1 MSALDK
7 LAAIQDGVLAY
18 RLAPQEDVRLKLELK
33 INKLARVVLSSPHL
47 EGREQIMNQLKLAR
61 AELLPNLSGYVA
73 GNLQLNLVQS
83 IKPTPI
89 CPAYNKIEVPT
100 VSTYH
105 VIGSNIESVRLDG
118 SAINSVPQ
126 SLRDR
131 MGDLSRHKVDLF
143 YTAIDGRPFKNIDH
157 VARGP
162 MNLSLHTWA
171 HPHAHPGDDVHQYPE
186 TTLLPIMGI
195 QKAPAEQI
203 NPRHQDRPRVDPVP
217 FDGLRR
223 FDVHAHLR
231 EHAQVRNDEMLYSPD
246 NIHFN
251 LVPGSPFAIFWSGA
265 KLDHRACMTKMLVI
279 LDYNDPIC
287 QALLNSIRG
296 APNLLT
302 HLERLQGVVDAI
314 DDYFDPI
321 INGFEQGNAVVA
333 MQQYARLPEMYKKG
347 IHYETWKL
355 HQEPIGVHPDFG
367 RVSFENDLTLVAE
380 RHSSNHQRA
389 QALTAFKESLKQT
402 LANSQAEMMTQSLP
416 LARSDCSVTLMKCA
430 REFQKNAAE
439 GMRQFQLLPR
449 ELQESVRFA
458 FWELSGAP
466 RVADFGTLRFPGSSK
481 DLKIES
487 LLLAASR
494 QTDAYVPRI
503 IEPVV
508 EEVVPV
514 IVQDNSSPTTP
525 NPLPQDSGTP
535 SVLTPSVETTPLDLS
550 NSPEEDALA
559 QLFSLTGS
567 VEFALGTVEERSA
580 TVNRILEPFSH
591 EFHQRVYFNFYN
603 GYRLAHPDEQG
614 VGIGDNW
621 GGRNIGKDI
630 EVCIEAFMQAQGQ

>member
-7 LAAIQDGVLAY
+7 LAAIQDGVVAY
-18 RLAPQEDVRLKLELK
+18 RIAPQEDVRLKLELK

-47 EGREQIMNQLKLAR
+47 EGREAILNQLKLAR

-89 CPAYNKIEVPT
+89 CPAYYKIEVPT

-118 SAINSVPQ
+118 SAINAFPQ

-143 YTAIDGRPFKNIDH
+143 FTAIDGRPFKDIDH

-186 TTLLPIMGI
+186 TTLLPIMGV
-195 QKAPAEQI
+195 QRAPAEQI
-203 NPRHQDRPRVDPVP
+203 NPRHHDRPRVDSVP

-223 FDVHAHLR
+223 FDVHAHMGGGAVQ
-231 EHAQVRNDEMLYSPD
+231 AQNMLFSPD

-279 LDYNDPIC
+279 LDYDDPIC
-287 QALLNSIRG
+287 QALVNSIRG
-296 APNLLT
+296 APNLLS
-302 HLERLQGVVDAI
+302 HLESLQGVVDAI
-314 DDYFDPI
+314 DHYFDPI
-321 INGFEQGNAVVA
+321 IDEFETGDPVLA

-347 IHYETWKL
+347 IHIETWKL
-355 HQEPIGVHPDFG
+355 HQQPMGVHPDFG
-367 RVSFENDLTLVAE
+367 RVSFENDLTLAAE

-402 LANSQAEMMTQSLP
+402 LANSQAEMFTQSLP

-430 REFQKNAAE
+430 RAFQKNAVE
-439 GMRQFQLLPR
+439 GMRQFQLLPGD
-449 ELQESVRFA
+449 LQESVRFA
-458 FWELSGAP
+458 FWELSGSP
-466 RVADFGTLRFPGSSK
+466 RVADFGTLRFPGSSNA
-481 DLKIES
+481 LKVES

-494 QTDAYVPRI
+494 QNDVYVPRI
-503 IEPVV
+503 IEPVA
-508 EEVVPV
+508 EEVVHDMTGPSTLNPSS
-514 IVQDNSSPTTP
+514 QDN
-525 NPLPQDSGTP
+525 GTP
-535 SVLTPSVETTPLDLS
+535 STSNQSVGGTPLDLT
-550 NSPEEDALA
+550 NSPEEDALG

-567 VEFALGTVEERSA
+567 AEFASGSVEERSA
-580 TVNRILEPFSH
+580 TVNRILEPLSH

-614 VGIGDNW
+614 VGSGENW